1 MAAVKTKAKKKASS
15 RSKPAAKKKVKPIPD
30 GYHTLTPYMI
40 VDGAAA
46 ALDFYKR
53 AFGAKNA
60 LSIDGPG
67 GKIMHCEFVIG
78 DSKFMMADEFPEKGA
93 RSPKTYN
100 GSPISLHLYVPDVDS
115 RFQKAVAAGATVKR
129 PLTDQFYGDRSGT
142 VIDPFGHTW
151 HISTHVEDVTPAEM
165 ERRMAAMKK

>member
-1 MAAVKTKAKKKASS
+1 MAAVKTKAKAKKQA
-15 RSKPAAKKKVKPIPD
+15 KPAAKRRVKPIPD

-53 AFGAKNA
+53 AFGARA
-60 LSIDGPG
+60 DVRMDGPG

-93 RSPKTYN
+93 RSPKHYN
-100 GSPISLHLYVPDVDS
+100 GSPVSLHLYVPDVDS
-115 RFQKAVAAGATVKR
+115 RFAKAVAAGASVKQAV
-129 PLTDQFYGDRSGT
+129 TDQFYGDRSGT
-142 VIDPFGHTW
+142 VIDPFGYTW
-151 HISTHVEDVTPAEM
+151 HISTHMEDVSPKEM
-165 ERRMAAMKK
+165 ERRMAAMKPG